1 MMEESWIEKRMR
13 ETAHPAGGHFVME
26 NGIIWYRSK
35 RISALQESVIALSEA
50 PSLLQKVSS
59 ILREFDIGLGKEV
72 LRKKRKKIL

>member
-1 MMEESWIEKRMR
+1 MDRKADARDS
-13 ETAHPAGGHFVME
+13 TSGGGHFVME

-50 PSLLQKVSS
+50 PSLLQKISS

-72 LRKKRKKIL
+72 VRKKRKKIL